1 VNLETPN
8 VSDPKQPDR
17 NLPPTAATSDL
28 HVAGFEPLAA
38 PDTVKAQLPASDEV
52 IETVRVG
59 RGELRAALAG
69 EDSRL
74 VAIVGPCSIHDP
86 AAAMEYAQR
95 LADLKAELSET
106 FIIVMRVYF
115 EKPRTTVGWKGLIND
130 PHFDG
135 SCDINTGLTRARELL
150 LKINAL
156 GLPCATEFLDPI
168 VPQYTADLVTW
179 TAIGARTTES
189 QTHREMASGLSM
201 PVGFKNS
208 TDGTLTAAVNSL
220 ASSRTPHAFLGIDG
234 RGATCIVRTDGNPDV
249 HLVLRGG
256 GGGTNYSEADIA
268 AAKVAMDFPDNQ
280 RRILVDC
287 GHGNTNKDYTKM
299 PAIFENVCAQ
309 SRAGQGAILGLMLE
323 SNLAA
328 GRQDMSANLTYGQSI
343 TDACLDWPTTER
355 LFRDASS

>member
-1 VNLETPN
+1 MT

-17 NLPPTAATSDL
+17 NQPPAAATSDL

-38 PDTVKAQLPASDEV
+38 PDAVKAQLPASDEV
-52 IETVRVG
+52 VETVRVG
-59 RGELRAALAG
+59 RDELRAALAG
-69 EDSRL
+69 DDPRL
-74 VAIVGPCSIHDP
+74 VVIVGPCSIHDP
-86 AAAMEYAQR
+86 AAALEYAQR
-95 LADLKAELSET
+95 LAASKAQLSEKL
-106 FIIVMRVYF
+106 IIVMRVYF
-115 EKPRTTVGWKGLIND
+115 EKPRTTIGWKGLIND

-135 SCDINTGLTRARELL
+135 SCDINTGLMRARELL

-208 TDGTLTAAVNSL
+208 TDGSLTAAVNSL
-220 ASSRTPHAFLGIDG
+220 ASSRSPHAFLGIDG
-234 RGATCIVRTDGNPDV
+234 SGATCIVRTDGNPDV

-256 GGGTNYSEADIA
+256 GSGTNFSPEDIA
-268 AAKVAMDFPDNQ
+268 AAKAAMDFPDNE

-287 GHGNTNKDYTKM
+287 GHGNTDKDYTKM
-299 PAIFENVCAQ
+299 PGVFEDVVAQ
-309 SRAGQGAILGLMLE
+309 WRAGQTAILGLMLE

-328 GRQDMSANLTYGQSI
+328 GRQEMSANLTYGQSI
-343 TDACLDWPTTER
+343 TDACIDWPTTEQ
-355 LFRDASS
+355 LFRDAAK

>member
-1 VNLETPN
+1 MA
-8 VSDPKQPDR
+8 DAKQPDR
-17 NLPPTAATSDL
+17 PQPPTAATSDL

-38 PDTVKAQLPASDEV
+38 PDDVKAKLPAGDDV
-52 IETVRVG
+52 VETVRVG
-59 RGELRAALAG
+59 RDELRAALAG
-69 EDSRL
+69 EDPRL
-74 VAIVGPCSIHDP
+74 VVIVGPCSIHDP
-86 AAAMEYAQR
+86 AAALDYAQR
-95 LADLKAELSET
+95 LAELKSELSEKL
-106 FIIVMRVYF
+106 IVVMRVYF
-115 EKPRTTVGWKGLIND
+115 EKPRPTVGWKGLIND

-168 VPQYTADLVTW
+168 VPQYTADLVAW

-208 TDGTLTAAVNSL
+208 TDGSLTAAVNSL
-220 ASSRTPHAFLGIDG
+220 ASSRSPHAFLGIDG
-234 RGATCIVRTDGNPDV
+234 SGATCIVRTDGNPDV

-256 GGGTNYSEADIA
+256 GGATNYAPDDIA
-268 AAKVAMDFPDNQ
+268 AARAAMDFPDRE

-299 PAIFENVCAQ
+299 PAVFADVVAQ
-309 SRAGQGAILGLMLE
+309 WRAGQTAILGLMLE

-328 GRQDMSANLTYGQSI
+328 GRQDMSAHLTYGQSI
-343 TDACLDWPTTER
+343 TDACLDWATTEQ
-355 LFRDASS
+355 LFRQAAT

>member
-1 VNLETPN
+1 MAA
-8 VSDPKQPDR
+8 SKQSDR
-17 NLPPTAATSDL
+17 NPPHTTPTSDL
-28 HVAGFEPLAA
+28 HVAGFEALAA
-38 PDTVKAQLPASDEV
+38 PDAVKDQWPASDEV

-59 RGELRAALAG
+59 REELRAALAG
-69 EDSRL
+69 DDPRL
-74 VAIVGPCSIHDP
+74 VVIVGPCSIHDP
-86 AAAMEYAQR
+86 AAALDYAQR
-95 LADLKAELSET
+95 LAALKVELSEKL
-106 FIIVMRVYF
+106 IIVMRVYF
-115 EKPRTTVGWKGLIND
+115 EKPRTTIGWKGLIND

-208 TDGTLTAAVNSL
+208 TDGSLTAAVNSL
-220 ASSRTPHAFLGIDG
+220 ASARSSHAFLGIDG
-234 RGATCIVRTDGNPDV
+234 AGVTCIVRTDGNPDV

-256 GGGTNYSEADIA
+256 LSGPNYGPADIA
-268 AAKVAMDFPDNQ
+268 AAKAAMGFPDGE

-287 GHGNTNKDYTKM
+287 GHGNTDKDYTKM
-299 PAIFENVCAQ
+299 PSVFADVAAQ
-309 SRAGQGAILGLMLE
+309 WRAGQTAILGLMLE

-328 GRQDMSANLTYGQSI
+328 GRQDMSAALTYGQSI
-343 TDACLDWPTTER
+343 TDACIDWPTTEDLLR
-355 LFRDASS
+355 QAGQ